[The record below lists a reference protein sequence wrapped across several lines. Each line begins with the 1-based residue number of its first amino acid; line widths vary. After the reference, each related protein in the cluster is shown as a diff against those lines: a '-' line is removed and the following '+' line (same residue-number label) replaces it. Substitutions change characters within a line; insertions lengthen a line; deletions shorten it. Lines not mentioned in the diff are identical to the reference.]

1 MNALGLFVASHI
13 GTASAAFAVLT
24 ALAVPAHGDVILSNL
39 SGLAGPSVPHVG
51 TSIGPT
57 VPPSAVADFTKAV
70 GITTGVSAF
79 RFDAMRVLVTS
90 SPAQLGGG
98 IYSDVGGN
106 PGELLASF
114 STLTLGQILEPTLVV
129 LTTTSDFTLGPAT
142 TYWFRLTSPTG
153 NSDLNWNRLDP
164 NVAPS
169 SDGGVGFAGYRFSTD
184 GGASWSVSTTS
195 NVVAIEATVIPA
207 PGTAALLGL
216 GGLLGSLRRRRARA

>member
-1 MNALGLFVASHI
+1 MRRFASRFVGMSLASGLFVVVA
-13 GTASAAFAVLT
+13 GA
-24 ALAVPAHGDVILSNL
+24 ALAVPARGEVILSNV
-39 SGLAGPSVPHVG
+39 SGLSGPSVPHVG

-57 VPPSAVADFTKAV
+57 VPPSVVADFTKAV
-70 GITTGVSAF
+70 GITTGASEL

-90 SPAQLGGG
+90 SPAQLSGG

-106 PGELLASF
+106 PGVLLASF
-114 STLTLGQILEPTLVV
+114 ATLTLGQVLEPTLVV
-129 LTTTSDFTLGPAT
+129 LTTTADFTLAAAT

-169 SDGGVGFAGYRFSTD
+169 SGGGVGFAGYRFSTD
-184 GGASWSVSTTS
+184 GGASWSVSTTP

-207 PGTAALLGL
+207 PGAAVLLGL
-216 GGLLGSLRRRRARA
+216 GGLLAARRRR

>member
-1 MNALGLFVASHI
+1 MERFASRFVGMSLASGLFAVVAS
-13 GTASAAFAVLT
+13 A
-24 ALAVPAHGDVILSNL
+24 ALAVPARGDVILSNV
-39 SGLAGPSVPHVG
+39 SGLSGPSVPHVG

-57 VPPSAVADFTKAV
+57 VPPSVVADFTKAV
-70 GITTGVSAF
+70 GITTGASEL

-90 SPAQLGGG
+90 SPAQLSGG

-106 PGELLASF
+106 PGVLLAPF
-114 STLTLGQILEPTLVV
+114 ATLTLGQVLEPTLVV
-129 LTTTSDFTLGPAT
+129 LTTTADFTLAAAT

-184 GGASWSVSTTS
+184 GGASWSVSTTP

-207 PGTAALLGL
+207 PGAAVLLGL
-216 GGLLGSLRRRRARA
+216 GGLLAARRRR

>member
-1 MNALGLFVASHI
+1 MSRASGLFAVVASA
-13 GTASAAFAVLT
+13 T
-24 ALAVPAHGDVILSNL
+24 LAVPARGEVILSNV
-39 SGLAGPSVPHVG
+39 SGLSGPSVPHVG

-57 VPPSAVADFTKAV
+57 VPPSVVADLTKAV
-70 GITTGVSAF
+70 GITTGASEL

-90 SPAQLGGG
+90 SAAQLSGG

-106 PGELLASF
+106 PGVLLASF
-114 STLTLGQILEPTLVV
+114 AALTLGRVLEPTLVV
-129 LTTTSDFTLGPAT
+129 LTTTADFTLAAAT

-164 NVAPS
+164 NVEPS

-184 GGASWSVSTTS
+184 GGALWSVSTTP

-207 PGTAALLGL
+207 PGAAVLLGL
-216 GGLLGSLRRRRARA
+216 GGLLAARRRR

>member
-1 MNALGLFVASHI
+1 MQRFASRFVGVSLASGLFAVVAS
-13 GTASAAFAVLT
+13 AVL
-24 ALAVPAHGDVILSNL
+24 ARGEVILSNV
-39 SGLAGPSVPHVG
+39 SGLSGPSVPHVG

-57 VPPSAVADFTKAV
+57 VPPSVVADFTKAV
-70 GITTGVSAF
+70 GITTGASEL

-90 SPAQLGGG
+90 SPAQLSGG

-106 PGELLASF
+106 PGVLLASLA
-114 STLTLGQILEPTLVV
+114 TLTLGQVLEPTLVV
-129 LTTTSDFTLGPAT
+129 LTTTADFTLAAAT

-184 GGASWSVSTTS
+184 GGASWSVSTTP

-207 PGTAALLGL
+207 PGAAVLLGL
-216 GGLLGSLRRRRARA
+216 GGLLAARRRR

>member
-1 MNALGLFVASHI
+1 MERFASRFVGMSLASGLFAVVAS
-13 GTASAAFAVLT
+13 A
-24 ALAVPAHGDVILSNL
+24 ALAVPARGEVILSNV
-39 SGLAGPSVPHVG
+39 SGLSGPSVPHVG

-57 VPPSAVADFTKAV
+57 VPPSVVADFTKAV
-70 GITTGVSAF
+70 GITTGASEL

-90 SPAQLGGG
+90 SPAQLSGG

-106 PGELLASF
+106 PGVLLAPF
-114 STLTLGQILEPTLVV
+114 ATLTLGQVLEPTLVV
-129 LTTTSDFTLGPAT
+129 LTTTADFTLAAAT

-184 GGASWSVSTTS
+184 GGASWSVSTTP

-207 PGTAALLGL
+207 PGAAVLLGL
-216 GGLLGSLRRRRARA
+216 GGLLAARRRR

>member
-1 MNALGLFVASHI
+1 MERFTWRFVALSRASGLFAVVAS
-13 GTASAAFAVLT
+13 A
-24 ALAVPAHGDVILSNL
+24 ALAVPARGEVILSNV
-39 SGLAGPSVPHVG
+39 SGLSGPSVPHVG

-57 VPPSAVADFTKAV
+57 VPPSVVADFTKAV
-70 GITTGVSAF
+70 GITTGASEL

-90 SPAQLGGG
+90 SPAQLSGG

-106 PGELLASF
+106 PGVLLASF
-114 STLTLGQILEPTLVV
+114 ATLTLGRVLEPTLVV
-129 LTTTSDFTLGPAT
+129 LTTTADFTLAAAT

-164 NVAPS
+164 NVAPI

-207 PGTAALLGL
+207 PGAAVLLGL
-216 GGLLGSLRRRRARA
+216 GGLLAARRRR